1 MMGLS
6 VTHCP
11 PQLSSTATPT
21 VPATRRATAFTP
33 ARRFGLLSSLAGFVL
48 TASKTPSLE
57 SH

>member
-11 PQLSSTATPT
+11 PQLSSTAQTPAAG
-21 VPATRRATAFTP
+21 PRRAPAFVP